1 MVVSP
6 IEYRYG
12 RKQIKD
18 IFDEE
23 TRLRYML
30 SVEAAIARA
39 ESELG
44 IIPAEAYENIQ
55 KAVDSGSVRIEEVR
69 QVENEIKHDVMAM
82 VKVLSKYSGDGSR
95 YVHLGVTSNDINDTA
110 TALQMRDFSSL
121 YRSNIVSFIRT
132 IIGLVERY
140 RDLPMM
146 GRTHGQHAS
155 PITLGLKFAV
165 YLAEMIRHL
174 DRWDQMSTRAFAGKV
189 LGPVGTGAA
198 LGEKALDV
206 QNRVMEILGIYAED
220 GATQIVNR
228 DRYIEYLSVING
240 IAVTL
245 EKIATEIRNLQR
257 PEIDEI
263 SEYFDFDKQVGSSS
277 MPSKVNPINS
287 ENVASLSRLIRSMI
301 IPEYEAGVTW
311 HERDLTNSAS
321 ERFVIPYASI
331 LIDYATDRLNSVL
344 RTLVVKEDN
353 IRRNLENDDSIYSEG
368 VVALLTK
375 NGMGRQD
382 AHEFVRKAA
391 MYARSR
397 GISFRQSLIENGIEK
412 YVSRSDLDKNMDPAN
427 FIGSA
432 PIISDAVVKKA
443 RKRIGM
449 ADGEQAS

>member
-174 DRWDQMSTRAFAGKV
+174 DRWDQMSTRPCRNWRGSWRK
-189 LGPVGTGAA
+189 GA
-198 LGEKALDV
+198 
-206 QNRVMEILGIYAED
+206 
-220 GATQIVNR
+220 
-228 DRYIEYLSVING
+228 
-240 IAVTL
+240 
-245 EKIATEIRNLQR
+245 
-257 PEIDEI
+257 
-263 SEYFDFDKQVGSSS
+263 
-277 MPSKVNPINS
+277 
-287 ENVASLSRLIRSMI
+287 
-301 IPEYEAGVTW
+301 
-311 HERDLTNSAS
+311 
-321 ERFVIPYASI
+321 
-331 LIDYATDRLNSVL
+331 
-344 RTLVVKEDN
+344 
-353 IRRNLENDDSIYSEG
+353 
-368 VVALLTK
+368 
-375 NGMGRQD
+375 
-382 AHEFVRKAA
+382 
-391 MYARSR
+391 
-397 GISFRQSLIENGIEK
+397 
-412 YVSRSDLDKNMDPAN
+412 
-427 FIGSA
+427 
-432 PIISDAVVKKA
+432 
-443 RKRIGM
+443 
-449 ADGEQAS
+449 